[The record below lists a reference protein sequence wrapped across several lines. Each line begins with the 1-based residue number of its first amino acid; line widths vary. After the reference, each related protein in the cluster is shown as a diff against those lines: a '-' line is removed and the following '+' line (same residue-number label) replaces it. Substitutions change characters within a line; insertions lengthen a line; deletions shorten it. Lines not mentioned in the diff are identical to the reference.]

1 MSRSL
6 RREDRGARARSR
18 FSMARDVHTAPVRGM
33 RDLLPREC
41 ELRDW
46 AVGIILDT
54 YRRFGFQRVET
65 PALEHLALLTGGDG
79 GENEKL
85 IFKVLKRG
93 DELKAGLTAL
103 GAGEAGADRPEL
115 PDRAANAGRPE
126 LAHGADR
133 AENALVDAG
142 LRFDL
147 TVPLARFYAE
157 HNAELPTP
165 FKAIQIGPVWRA
177 ERPQKGRFRQ
187 FTQCDID
194 LLGEAGES
202 AEIDLILATTEALA
216 GLGLSGF
223 TVRINDRRLLH
234 DYARRC
240 GIAEERQGGFFITL
254 DKLDKISPEAAAAEL
269 VALGLA
275 PEAARDA
282 VGGLLAQRA
291 GGSLASFAADSASA
305 RTLESIL
312 AALGPALGGRA
323 RVEFDPT
330 LVRGMGYYTGPIFEI
345 GVEGLPYS
353 IAGGGRYDRMIGR
366 LLGREV
372 PACGFSIGFERV
384 IALLLERGVEV
395 PRTGR
400 LLALLH
406 DAPGDPAATGASA
419 PGAATLAQAVAAAA
433 ALRAQG
439 HSVSLQAKRKKLGRQ
454 LDELQKLGFDGAAT
468 LPSGGGPPQV
478 QWFADRAAAAESP
491 RPGGTPGRA
500 P

>member
-1 MSRSL
+1 
-6 RREDRGARARSR
+6 
-18 FSMARDVHTAPVRGM
+18 MAKDVHTSPVRGM
-33 RDLLPREC
+33 RDLLPQEC

-46 AVGIILDT
+46 AIGVILDT

-65 PALEHLALLTGGDG
+65 PALEHLPLLTGGDG

-93 DELKAGLTAL
+93 DELKAAL
-103 GAGEAGADRPEL
+103 RE
-115 PDRAANAGRPE
+115 RAAAVG
-126 LAHGADR
+126 AHASIDATVVTPDGAEKHD
-133 AENALVDAG
+133 NVLVDSG

-147 TVPLARFYAE
+147 TVPLARFFAE
-157 HNAELPTP
+157 HNAELPSP
-165 FKAIQIGPVWRA
+165 FKSIQIGPVWRA

-194 LLGEAGES
+194 VLGEAGES
-202 AEIDLILATTEALA
+202 AEIDLILATTEALS

-240 GIAEERQGGFFITL
+240 GIAEERQAGFFITL
-254 DKLDKISPEAAAAEL
+254 DKLDKISAEVAAAEL
-269 VALGLA
+269 VTLGLA
-275 PEAARDA
+275 PDAARDA
-282 VGGLLAQRA
+282 VTGLLAQRE
-291 GGSLASFAADSASA
+291 GSSLASFAQDSPNA

-312 AALGPALGGRA
+312 AALSPALAGRA
-323 RVEFDPT
+323 QVVFDPT

-353 IAGGGRYDRMIGR
+353 IAGGGRYDRMIGK

-384 IALLLERGVEV
+384 IALLLERGVKV
-395 PRTGR
+395 PRAGK

-406 DAPGDPAATGASA
+406 DAPGDSGPADAVGAAGETGAAKS
-419 PGAATLAQAVAAAA
+419 ATLAQAVAAAA
-433 ALRAQG
+433 ALRKEG
-439 HSVSLQAKRKKLGRQ
+439 HAVSLQLKRKKLGKQ
-454 LDELQKLGFDGAAT
+454 LDDLQKLGFDGAAT
-468 LPSGGGPPQV
+468 LPADGGSPQVKWFAERSGDAREVRGGQGGPGT
-478 QWFADRAAAAESP
+478 DRAS
-491 RPGGTPGRA
+491 
-500 P
+500 